1 MQEKIRDSYK
11 NIKMSETSKRRI
23 QENILSMS
31 SERKE
36 ERKRKSHRQVWKM
49 GVAACL
55 AFAVVGPTAVFA
67 AGKVANYF
75 ESVVQKDGNQV
86 KMQFSK
92 NDATQTSDV
101 SKNNSTP
108 EKYVKLSA
116 DFGQE
121 YRLEKYSGT
130 KSASAKQSAF
140 QEYIYKDASVEGKDF
155 WFELVYLDQDKALST
170 FDNEESEQVT
180 VNGRKAVYCK
190 VNQIVGSRYTSDHDT
205 DYGQVCYVFLEDYG
219 YLLRIAGQ
227 NKLGKDGILKI
238 AEKIQVEE
246 VTAQDATKYILFS
259 KMDSTGWEIQEK
271 KSKKEIN
278 TKYYAT
284 NETCSVNGTKV
295 KVTDVQILDSLGGL
309 DKTYLN
315 DKNYVDQDQLFDKDG
330 KLKSYMRET
339 IQYGDG
345 ISSPEKK
352 VVKTEKVQS
361 KLVYVTL
368 EFDGAKDI
376 TGDHS
381 YQAPSLQLV
390 TKQGNKIYESV
401 DAYNRPAYIQNA
413 FMDHMPCYFEETLGG
428 KQFWMTKIKNGKVTM
443 HVAYLVDEDLVDG
456 MALCMNDWADSTT
469 TPVYIDISK

>member
-11 NIKMSETSKRRI
+11 NIKMAETSKRRI

-31 SERKE
+31 SEKKAE
-36 ERKRKSHRQVWKM
+36 RKSHRQVWKM

-75 ESVVQKDGNQV
+75 ESAVQKNGNQV

-92 NDATQTSDV
+92 NDATQISDV
-101 SKNNSTP
+101 SKKSSTP

-121 YRLEKYSGT
+121 YKLEKYSEQ
-130 KSASAKQSAF
+130 KNISAKQSAF
-140 QEYIYKDASVEGKDF
+140 QEYTYKDASVEGKDF
-155 WFELVYLDQDKALST
+155 WFELVYLDKDKALST
-170 FDNEESEQVT
+170 FDNEASEQVT

-190 VNQIVGSRYTSDHDT
+190 LNQIVGSRYTSDYDT

-246 VTAQDATKYILFS
+246 ATAQDATKYMLFS
-259 KMDSTGWEIQEK
+259 KMDPTAWEMQGEE
-271 KSKKEIN
+271 SKKEIN
-278 TKYYAT
+278 TKCYAT
-284 NETCSVNGTKV
+284 DGTCSVDGAKA
-295 KVTDVQILDSLGGL
+295 KVTDVQILDSLDGL

-315 DKNYVDQDQLFDKDG
+315 NKNYVDQDQLFDKNG
-330 KLKSYMRET
+330 KLKTYMRET
-339 IQYGDG
+339 LQYGDG
-345 ISSPEKK
+345 INSPEKK
-352 VVKTEKVQS
+352 VVKTEKVQP

-376 TGDHS
+376 TGEHS

-428 KQFWMTKIKNGKVTM
+428 KQFWMTKIKDGKVTM

-456 MALCMNDWADSTT
+456 MALCMNDWADSTK

>member
-1 MQEKIRDSYK
+1 MQEKIKDSYK

-31 SERKE
+31 SEKKE
-36 ERKRKSHRQVWKM
+36 ERKRNSHRQVWKM

-155 WFELVYLDQDKALST
+155 WFELVYLDKDKALST

-284 NETCSVNGTKV
+284 NGTCSVNGTKV

-315 DKNYVDQDQLFDKDG
+315 NKNYVDQDQLFDKDG

-352 VVKTEKVQS
+352 VVKTEKVQP

-390 TKQGNKIYESV
+390 TKQENKIYESV

>member
-1 MQEKIRDSYK
+1 MQEKIKDSYK

-31 SERKE
+31 SEKKE
-36 ERKRKSHRQVWKM
+36 ERKRNSHRQVWKM

-155 WFELVYLDQDKALST
+155 WFELVYLDKDKALST

-238 AEKIQVEE
+238 VEKIQVEE

-259 KMDSTGWEIQEK
+259 KMDSTGWEIQER

-284 NETCSVNGTKV
+284 NGTCSVNGTKV

-315 DKNYVDQDQLFDKDG
+315 NKNYVDQDQLFDKDG

-345 ISSPEKK
+345 INSPEKK
-352 VVKTEKVQS
+352 VVKTEKVQP

-390 TKQGNKIYESV
+390 TKQGNKIYESL